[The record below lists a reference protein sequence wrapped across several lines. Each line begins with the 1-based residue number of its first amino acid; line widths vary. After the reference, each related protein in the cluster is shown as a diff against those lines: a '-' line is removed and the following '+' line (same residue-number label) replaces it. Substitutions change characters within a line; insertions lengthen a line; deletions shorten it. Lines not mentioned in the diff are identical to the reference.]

1 MKNKKE
7 VIIGLTILISIALLV
22 FGINYLKGIN
32 FFNSNRTFYSY
43 YDDVQG
49 LVPGSLVK
57 TQGKQVGVVQDVYFD
72 PETQSH
78 LIAVI
83 SISESS
89 LRIPAN
95 SEAKLIP
102 ELLGTSF
109 IELIL
114 GQDTVRAKGED
125 YTLVPS
131 KGPYLENKDTIKP
144 SYKFGMTEM
153 VTQKIEPV
161 EVKVNAILTRI
172 DKLLLGLDNVVG
184 EDGEELKAV
193 MNKLKSTVS
202 TLNHTVT
209 GVDSL
214 ITSESVTIKN
224 TLRNVESI
232 TANLKKSN
240 EKITNLVANFS
251 DLSDTLKNTDIVGTV
266 KEAKEALAG
275 VSTMMDEINNGEGSA
290 HQLIY
295 SDSLINNI
303 NGMVQEAQSLVEN
316 IQAHPNRYLQ
326 FAVFG
331 GKDKGIKLNSR
342 DEKKLEDLLDK
353 QP

>member
-7 VIIGLTILISIALLV
+7 VIIGLTILVSLGLLI

-57 TQGKQVGVVQDVYFD
+57 TKGKQVGVVQDVYFD
-72 PETQSH
+72 PETQSR

-83 SISESS
+83 SISESD
-89 LRIPAN
+89 LKIPVS

-102 ELLGTSF
+102 EILGTSY
-109 IELIL
+109 IELVL
-114 GQDTVRAKGED
+114 GYDSTINMV
-125 YTLVPS
+125 S
-131 KGPYLENKDTIKP
+131 KGPFLNNKDTIRP
-144 SYKFGMTEM
+144 AYKFGMTEM

-161 EVKVNAILTRI
+161 EVKVNAILERV
-172 DKLLLGLDNVVG
+172 DKLLLGLDNVIG
-184 EDGEELKAV
+184 DEGQELKSI
-193 MNKLKSTVS
+193 MNKLKATIT
-202 TLNHTVT
+202 TLNHTVS

-214 ITSESVTIKN
+214 MASESQTIKN

-240 EKITNLVANFS
+240 EKITNLVTNFS

-266 KEAKEALAG
+266 NEAKAALAG
-275 VSTMMDEINNGEGSA
+275 VSDMMDEINNGNGSA

-303 NGMVQEAQSLVEN
+303 NGMIQEAQTLVEN
-316 IQAHPNRYLQ
+316 IKEHPNRYLQ

-331 GKDKGIKLNSR
+331 GKDKGIKLDAR
-342 DEKKLEDLLDK
+342 EEKKLKELLDEQK
-353 QP
+353 

>member
-1 MKNKKE
+1 LKKKKE
-7 VIIGLTILISIALLV
+7 VIIGFTILVSIALLI
-22 FGINYLKGIN
+22 FGINYLKGVN

-43 YDDVQG
+43 YNDVQG

-57 TQGKQVGVVQDVYFD
+57 SKGKQIGVVQDVYFD
-72 PETQSH
+72 PETQSR

-89 LRIPAN
+89 LRIPLN

-114 GQDTVRAKGED
+114 GVDSITNIV
-125 YTLVPS
+125 S
-131 KGPYLENKDTIKP
+131 KGPFLVNKDTINP

-172 DKLLLGLDNVVG
+172 DKLLLGLDKVVG
-184 EDGEELKAV
+184 EDGEELASV
-193 MNKLKSTVS
+193 MNKLKKTLS
-202 TLNHTVT
+202 TLEHTVN

-214 ITSESVTIKN
+214 IASESQTIKS

-275 VSTMMDEINNGEGSA
+275 VSTMMDEINNGQGSA

-316 IQAHPNRYLQ
+316 IKEHPNRYLQ

-331 GKDKGIKLNSR
+331 GKDKGIKLDSR
-342 DEKKLEDLLDK
+342 EEKELKDLLDK